1 MIDEYE
7 PNMNQ
12 PEIDK
17 IINNFR
23 TVHVHR
29 QIKRADTGVPNPSPE
44 KKGGGEKGGGRERHT
59 YKQTDKGGE
68 QIKNNK

>member
-44 KKGGGEKGGGRERHT
+44 KNGGGEKGGEE
-59 YKQTDKGGE
+59 KGIHINK
-68 QIKNNK
+68 QIKEGNK